1 VPPADPDQPARAE
14 SFARLFEAVPEGVYI
29 GLLGPRDNVTIAA
42 NPFLRIMLGHPP
54 GTPEASLRPFEPD
67 RFTDEGARTAF
78 IDRLARDG
86 AVTDYLLRLRR
97 ADESVIWV
105 EVTANA
111 TVSESTGQVRIEA
124 LMRDVSDRKTLEDQS
139 RDLYH
144 QLLQAEKMA
153 ALGTTISGV
162 AHELNNPLATILT
175 WSERLTSRD
184 LEAST
189 RRGIDTILREAE
201 RAARIVRN
209 LLTFARKRHTTRTM
223 VDINQVV
230 RETLALRA
238 YEQRV
243 TNISVIDALASGIP
257 SVFADP
263 HQIQQVLL
271 NLVINAEQAM
281 LTSNGRGTL
290 MVRTWQDPDHESI
303 VLEVNDDGPGVPEDV
318 RTKIFDPFFTTKE
331 VGKGTG
337 LGLTVAYAIVEEHG
351 GRMWLVSEPGGGASF
366 YVELPVAGGKLRA
379 VAPGELAGVV
389 AAAAGGD
396 APGAVDELGSVPDLA
411 AMEEPNHLDW
421 AGISES
427 VSESIV
433 AEGAGAAR
441 SAAAGGAAAGAARGL
456 RGAQKPAPRVQIV
469 APVQGTATPRLD
481 SPAVLIVED
490 ETALASAMAESFSD
504 AGFLVDRA
512 GDGEEAMACLEG
524 GQYDVIISDLK
535 MPRMDGIQLFAAL
548 RERHPEMA
556 RRIMFVTGDVIG
568 TDAERFLA
576 DSGCQWLAKP
586 FRLSELLRMA
596 KEVMR

>member
-1 VPPADPDQPARAE
+1 VPPADPAQPSRAE
-14 SFARLFEAVPEGVYI
+14 SFTRLFEAVHEGVYI
-29 GLLGPRDNVTIAA
+29 GLLGPRDNVTLAA
-42 NPFLRIMLGHPP
+42 NPFLRIMLGYPP
-54 GTPEASLRPFEPD
+54 GIPEEALRPFKPD
-67 RFTDEGARTAF
+67 RFTDEGARTVF

-97 ADESVIWV
+97 ADDAVIWV
-105 EVTANA
+105 EVTASA
-111 TVSESTGQVRIEA
+111 VVVGSTGQVRIEA

-175 WSERLTSRD
+175 WSERLTERD
-184 LEAST
+184 LDAST
-189 RRGIDTILREAE
+189 RRGLDTILHEAE

-230 RETLALRA
+230 RETLSLRA

-290 MVRTWQDPDHESI
+290 MVRTWQDPEHASI

-318 RTKIFDPFFTTKE
+318 RTKVFDPFFTTKE

-351 GRMWLVSEPGGGASF
+351 GRMWLVSELGAGASF
-366 YVELPVAGGKLRA
+366 YVELPVAGGKLKA
-379 VAPGELAGVV
+379 IAPGELEGAG
-389 AAAAGGD
+389 AAGG
-396 APGAVDELGSVPDLA
+396 AVPDLA
-411 AMEEPNHLDW
+411 AMEESSRKPMPRMH
-421 AGISES
+421 
-427 VSESIV
+427 IV
-433 AEGAGAAR
+433 APPAVAGAA
-441 SAAAGGAAAGAARGL
+441 
-456 RGAQKPAPRVQIV
+456 
-469 APVQGTATPRLD
+469 RLD

-490 ETALASAMAESFSD
+490 EAALASAMAEAFGD
-504 AGFLVDRA
+504 AGYLVDRA
-512 GDGEEAMACLEG
+512 GDGEEAMARLEG
-524 GQYDVIISDLK
+524 GHYDLIISDLK
-535 MPRMDGIQLFAAL
+535 MPRMDGIQLLGAL
-548 RERHPEMA
+548 RAQHPEMA
-556 RRIMFVTGDVIG
+556 GRIMFVTGDVIG

-576 DSGCQWLAKP
+576 ESRCRWLGKP
-586 FRLSELLRMA
+586 FRLSELLRIA
-596 KEVMR
+596 KEVMG